1 MKHPHDKVYQS
12 EKIISWDH
20 VDFQTQLKLSGF
32 LNIMQNAA
40 HRHANTLHFGLS
52 DLEEQSQFWVL
63 SRVLIEI
70 ETYPLVDQSILVT
83 TWPKGFDR
91 LYALRDFKFTNSQ
104 GQALAQATSVWL
116 VLDRKTHRPVRNLS
130 QRMPPD
136 KLLNEHAISDIP
148 GKLPAPKPGN
158 ASYFQAL
165 YSTIDRNMHVNNTK
179 YIDWVCDSL
188 NQSFFE
194 TNHIYRLQI
203 NFNHEMHWHDK
214 LELHQQTT
222 PQNSL
227 LFEGNNPDRNTSIFQ
242 AEIWYRLKQG

>member
-188 NQSFFE
+188 E
-194 TNHIYRLQI
+194 TNRFL
-203 NFNHEMHWHDK
+203 K
-214 LELHQQTT
+214 QTISTASKSILIMRCIGMISWNYTSKPPLKT
-222 PQNSL
+222 PFFL
-227 LFEGNNPDRNTSIFQ
+227 KETILTVTPVFF
-242 AEIWYRLKQG
+242 RLKFGIG